1 MNFLVKT
8 FKTSTFLLF
17 AALGAAQAQTDIG
30 GGTIGGNFQIDVQ
43 SYVKDSAIG
52 TPDVPE
58 KILSNGFL
66 NLIYQSQ
73 NVQAGL
79 RYESYLNPLLG
90 FDKRYTGSGIPY
102 RYATVFTDDRS
113 LEATVGNFY
122 EQFGNGLILRA
133 YEERQLG
140 VDNAFDGVR
149 VRYQPTNGI
158 RLIGLLGK
166 QRSFFTLG
174 PGIVRAAD
182 GEFDINEFE
191 PDFLPE
197 TFRLRFGASA
207 VSKYQPDQDPT
218 YKLPENVMAWA
229 GRTALGIGEWT
240 LNGEYA
246 YKYND
251 PSSTNNLS
259 YNPGNTLFLS
269 STYAGTGFGLTAE
282 FKRTDNMDFRSDRT
296 AQITNLQLNFLP
308 PVTRQHTYRLLTL
321 YPYATQPNGE
331 IGFQIEGTYTFAP
344 ESMIGGDYGTTIT
357 ANFSKINSLDTTHK
371 DEFTYD
377 SEFLK
382 FGEKLYFQDFNID
395 IAKTWTPKFKTQLT
409 YINFH
414 YNKDI
419 IEGLAGYGMVN
430 SNIVVLDMT
439 YKLSP
444 KNAIRTELQHLQTAQ
459 DKGNWAFALAE
470 YTISPHWF
478 FTVFDEWN
486 YGNKI
491 AEQQFHYATALVA
504 YSFGGTRIQ
513 AGWGRQR
520 GGLLCVGGVCRV
532 VPASNGAQ
540 LSITSTF

>member
-1 MNFLVKT
+1 MGSFVKAFKNSALVFLT
-8 FKTSTFLLF
+8 AF
-17 AALGAAQAQTDIG
+17 GAAHAQTAVG

-58 KILSNGFL
+58 KVLSNGFL
-66 NLIYQSQ
+66 NLIYQQ
-73 NVQAGL
+73 ENFQAGL

-90 FDKRYTGSGIPY
+90 FDRRYTGSGIPY
-102 RYATVFTDDRS
+102 RYATIFTDDHS

-140 VDNAFDGVR
+140 YDNAFDGVR
-149 VRYQPTNGI
+149 LRYQPTNGI

-174 PGIVRAAD
+174 PGIVRALD
-182 GEFDINEFE
+182 GEFDFNEFA
-191 PDFLPE
+191 PDFLPDIV
-197 TFRLRFGASA
+197 RLRLGGSA
-207 VSKYQPDQDPT
+207 VSKYQTDQDPI
-218 YKLPENVMAWA
+218 YKLPENVLALA

-251 PSSTNNLS
+251 PSSTNRLS

-296 AQITNLQLNFLP
+296 AQVTNLQLNFLP
-308 PVTRQHTYRLLTL
+308 PVTRQHTYRLPTL

-331 IGFQIEGTYTFAP
+331 IGYQLEGTYTFAP
-344 ESMIGGDYGTTIT
+344 ETMLGGDYGTTIT
-357 ANFSKINSLDTTHK
+357 ANFSKVHSLDTTRI
-371 DEFTYD
+371 DEFRYD

-382 FGEKLYFQDFNID
+382 FGEVLYFQDFNID
-395 IAKTWTPKFKTQLT
+395 ISKTWTPKFKTQLT

-419 IEGLAGYGMVN
+419 IEGVSGYGQVN
-430 SNIVVLDMT
+430 SNIFVLDMT
-439 YKLSP
+439 YKLSS
-444 KNAIRTELQHLQTAQ
+444 KNAIRTEFQHLSTKQ
-459 DKGNWAFALAE
+459 DMGNWAFAMAE

-486 YGNKI
+486 YGNPDAGK
-491 AEQQFHYATALVA
+491 QFHYGTALVA
-504 YSFGGTRIQ
+504 YAFGGTRIQ

-520 GGLLCVGGVCRV
+520 AGILCVGGVCRL

-540 LSITSTF
+540 LSVTSTF

>member
-1 MNFLVKT
+1 M
-8 FKTSTFLLF
+8 
-17 AALGAAQAQTDIG
+17 LGAANAQTNIG

-58 KILSNGFL
+58 KVLSNGFL
-66 NLIYQSQ
+66 NLIYQ
-73 NVQAGL
+73 NDNFQAGL

-90 FDKRYTGSGIPY
+90 FDRRYTGSGIPY
-102 RYATVFTDDRS
+102 RYATIFTDDRA

-149 VRYQPTNGI
+149 LRYQPINGI

-182 GEFDINEFE
+182 GEFDFNEFAPE
-191 PDFLPE
+191 FLPE
-197 TFRLRFGASA
+197 TVRLRLGASA
-207 VSKYQPDQDPT
+207 VSKFQPDQDPT
-218 YKLPENVMAWA
+218 YKLPENVLALA
-229 GRTALGIGEWT
+229 GRSALGIGEWT

-269 STYAGTGFGLTAE
+269 STYAGAGFGLTAE

-308 PVTRQHTYRLLTL
+308 PVTRQHTYRLPTL

-331 IGFQIEGTYTFAP
+331 IGYQLEGTYTFAP
-344 ESMIGGDYGTTIT
+344 ESLIGGDYGTTVT
-357 ANFSKINSLDTTHK
+357 ANFSKINSLDTTHIN
-371 DEFTYD
+371 EFTYD

-382 FGEKLYFQDFNID
+382 FGDRLYFQDFNID
-395 IAKTWTPKFKTQLT
+395 ISKTWTTKFKSQLT
-409 YINFH
+409 YINFK

-419 IEGLAGYGMVN
+419 IEGVSGFGMVN
-430 SNIVVLDMT
+430 SNIFVLDMT
-439 YKLSP
+439 YKFSS
-444 KNAIRTELQHLQTAQ
+444 KNAIRSELQHLQTAQ

-478 FTVFDEWN
+478 FTLFDEWN

-491 AEQQFHYATALVA
+491 EDQQFHYATALVA

-520 GGLLCVGGVCRV
+520 SGILCVGGVCRQ

>member
-1 MNFLVKT
+1 LHSQ
-8 FKTSTFLLF
+8 STKW
-17 AALGAAQAQTDIG
+17 Q
-30 GGTIGGNFQIDVQ
+30 
-43 SYVKDSAIG
+43 
-52 TPDVPE
+52 E
-58 KILSNGFL
+58 
-66 NLIYQSQ
+66 
-73 NVQAGL
+73 GL
-79 RYESYLNPLLG
+79 RNESYPNPVVG
-90 FDKRYTGSGIPY
+90 FGKWYTASGIPY

-140 VDNAFDGVR
+140 YDNAFDGIR
-149 VRYQPTNGI
+149 LRYQPTNGI
-158 RLIGLLGK
+158 RVIGLLGK

-182 GEFDINEFE
+182 GEFDFNEFA

-197 TFRLRFGASA
+197 TVRLRLGASA

-240 LNGEYA
+240 LTGEYA

-259 YNPGNTLFLS
+259 YNPGNSLFLS

-296 AQITNLQLNFLP
+296 AQVSNLQLNFLP
-308 PVTRQHTYRLLTL
+308 PVTRQHTYRLPTL

-331 IGFQIEGTYTFAP
+331 IGFQLEGTYTFAP
-344 ESMIGGDYGTTIT
+344 ETMIGGDYGTTIT
-357 ANFSKINSLDTTHK
+357 ANFSKINSLDTTRT
-371 DEFTYD
+371 DEFTYE

-395 IAKTWTPKFKTQLT
+395 IAKTWTSKFKTQLT

-419 IEGLAGYGMVN
+419 IEGVSGYGQVN
-430 SNIVVLDMT
+430 SNIFILDMT
-439 YKLSP
+439 YKLSS
-444 KNAIRTELQHLQTAQ
+444 KNAILTELQHLQ
-459 DKGNWAFALAE
+459 
-470 YTISPHWF
+470 
-478 FTVFDEWN
+478 
-486 YGNKI
+486 
-491 AEQQFHYATALVA
+491 
-504 YSFGGTRIQ
+504 
-513 AGWGRQR
+513 
-520 GGLLCVGGVCRV
+520 
-532 VPASNGAQ
+532 
-540 LSITSTF
+540 